1 MWFYKPASTLEQ
13 NISALLKS
21 PKVSEKRDV
30 KIVCSRIGR
39 QEAFPKTMQRNSS
52 EIPMP
57 GESLRDEPKKGKIC
71 AIMVTYNPDS
81 PLEQNIRAVLPQVD
95 KLIIVDNGSELPIR
109 AHIEAI
115 ASSCA
120 VQVIWNN
127 ENLGLATA
135 LNIGIRSALGSDDFD
150 WIATFD
156 QDSRV
161 AAGFRDA
168 MLQAYLACPY
178 RQSVGI
184 IGPHH
189 VELTENSTAGL
200 SHHEEHDRFREI
212 TAVMQSGTFLSTEAL
227 RSCGLFDD
235 SFFIDYV
242 DFELCLRIRKNGLR
256 IIEAPNATIVHRL
269 GNPSRHNRFGRT
281 FTVCN
286 HSALRRYY
294 AARNRFR
301 IYFRYLFSD
310 FAWICHDIWLW
321 SKELIKLVLFEEDRA
336 KKLAYIA
343 RGGWDALRGRGG
355 MYSRS
360 NRLERE

>member
-1 MWFYKPASTLEQ
+1 
-13 NISALLKS
+13 
-21 PKVSEKRDV
+21 
-30 KIVCSRIGR
+30 
-39 QEAFPKTMQRNSS
+39 
-52 EIPMP
+52 
-57 GESLRDEPKKGKIC
+57 
-71 AIMVTYNPDS
+71 MVTYNPDAA
-81 PLEQNIRAVLPQVD
+81 LERNIRAMLPQVD
-95 KLIIVDNGSELPIR
+95 KLIIVDNGSALPIR
-109 AHIEAI
+109 AHIETI

-120 VQVIWNN
+120 VQVIWNK

-135 LNIGIRSALGSDDFD
+135 LNIGIRSAFGSDNFA

-178 RQSVGI
+178 RESVGI

-227 RSCGLFDD
+227 RSCGLYDD

-242 DFELCLRIRKNGLR
+242 DFELCLRVRKNGLR
-256 IIEAPNATIVHRL
+256 IIEARNAVIAHRL
-269 GNPSRHNRFGRT
+269 GNPSRHNLFGRT

-301 IYFRYLFSD
+301 IYSRYLFSD
-310 FAWICHDIWLW
+310 FAWICDDVW
-321 SKELIKLVLFEEDRA
+321 SWCKEIVKLALFEENRL
-336 KKLAYIA
+336 KKFAYMA
-343 RGGWDALRGRGG
+343 RGGWDALRGHGG
-355 MYSRS
+355 IHSS
-360 NRLERE
+360 LNRLERE

>member
-1 MWFYKPASTLEQ
+1 ME
-13 NISALLKS
+13 
-21 PKVSEKRDV
+21 
-30 KIVCSRIGR
+30 
-39 QEAFPKTMQRNSS
+39 RNSS
-52 EIPMP
+52 EISVP
-57 GESLRDEPKKGKIC
+57 GGLLRDELKKSKIC

-95 KLIIVDNGSELPIR
+95 RLIIVDNGSELPIR
-109 AHIEAI
+109 EHVETI

-120 VQVIWNN
+120 VQVIWNK

-135 LNIGIRSALGSDDFD
+135 LNIGIRSALGRDDFA

-161 AAGFRDA
+161 SAGFCDA
-168 MLQAYLACPY
+168 MLEAYLACPY
-178 RQSVGI
+178 RERVGI

-189 VELTENSTAGL
+189 VELTEDATAGL
-200 SHHEEHDRFREI
+200 SHHEHDSFREI

-227 RSCGLFDD
+227 RTCGLFDD

-256 IIEAPNATIVHRL
+256 IIEGTNAIIAHRL
-269 GNPSRHNRFGRT
+269 GNPSRHSLFGRT
-281 FTVCN
+281 FTVSN

-294 AARNRFR
+294 ATRNRFR
-301 IYFRYLFSD
+301 IYSRYLFSD
-310 FAWICHDIWLW
+310 FAWICHDVW
-321 SKELIKLVLFEEDRA
+321 SWFKEIVKLALFEENRL

-343 RGGWDALRGRGG
+343 RGGWDALRGRHG
-355 MYSRS
+355 MYAR
-360 NRLERE
+360 

>member
-1 MWFYKPASTLEQ
+1 MEP
-13 NISALLKS
+13 
-21 PKVSEKRDV
+21 
-30 KIVCSRIGR
+30 
-39 QEAFPKTMQRNSS
+39 NSS
-52 EIPMP
+52 EIPAP
-57 GESLRDEPKKGKIC
+57 GEPLRDELKNGKLC
-71 AIMVTYNPDS
+71 AIMVTYNPDAA
-81 PLEQNIRAVLPQVD
+81 LERNIRAMLPQVD
-95 KLIIVDNGSELPIR
+95 KLIIVDNGSALPIR
-109 AHIEAI
+109 AHIETI

-120 VQVIWNN
+120 VQVIWNK

-135 LNIGIRSALGSDDFD
+135 LNIGIRSAFVSDDFA

>member
-1 MWFYKPASTLEQ
+1 MEP
-13 NISALLKS
+13 
-21 PKVSEKRDV
+21 
-30 KIVCSRIGR
+30 
-39 QEAFPKTMQRNSS
+39 NSS
-52 EIPMP
+52 EIPAP
-57 GESLRDEPKKGKIC
+57 GEPLRDELKNGKLC
-71 AIMVTYNPDS
+71 AIMVTYNPDAA
-81 PLEQNIRAVLPQVD
+81 LERNIRAMLPQVD
-95 KLIIVDNGSELPIR
+95 KLIIVDNGSALPIR
-109 AHIEAI
+109 AHIETI

-120 VQVIWNN
+120 VQVIWNK

-135 LNIGIRSALGSDDFD
+135 LNIGIRSAFVSDNFA

-184 IGPHH
+184 IGPRH

>member
-1 MWFYKPASTLEQ
+1 MEP
-13 NISALLKS
+13 
-21 PKVSEKRDV
+21 
-30 KIVCSRIGR
+30 
-39 QEAFPKTMQRNSS
+39 NSS
-52 EIPMP
+52 EIPAP
-57 GESLRDEPKKGKIC
+57 GEPLRDELKNGKLC
-71 AIMVTYNPDS
+71 AIMVTYNPDAA
-81 PLEQNIRAVLPQVD
+81 LERNIRAMLPQVD
-95 KLIIVDNGSELPIR
+95 KLIIVDNGSALPIR
-109 AHIEAI
+109 AHIETI

-120 VQVIWNN
+120 VQVIWNK

-135 LNIGIRSALGSDDFD
+135 LNIGIRSAFVSGNFA

>member
-1 MWFYKPASTLEQ
+1 
-13 NISALLKS
+13 
-21 PKVSEKRDV
+21 
-30 KIVCSRIGR
+30 
-39 QEAFPKTMQRNSS
+39 
-52 EIPMP
+52 MP
-57 GESLRDEPKKGKIC
+57 GEPLRDELKEGRIC

-95 KLIIVDNGSELPIR
+95 ELIIVDNGSELPIR

-135 LNIGIRSALGSDDFD
+135 LNIGIQRALGTHDFA

-178 RQSVGI
+178 RESVGI

-189 VELTENSTAGL
+189 VALTGNFTAGS
-200 SHHEEHDRFREI
+200 SHQQEHDSFSEI
-212 TAVMQSGTFLSTEAL
+212 TAVMQSGTFLSTKAL
-227 RSCGLFDD
+227 RSYGLFDD

-242 DFELCLRIRKNGLR
+242 DFELCLRVRKNGLR
-256 IIEAPNATIVHRL
+256 IIEAPDATIAHRL
-269 GNPSRHNRFGRT
+269 GNPSRHTLFGKT

-294 AARNRFR
+294 AARNRLR
-301 IYFRYLFSD
+301 IYSRYLFSD
-310 FAWICHDIWLW
+310 FAWICHDVW
-321 SKELIKLVLFEEDRA
+321 SWWKEIIKLLLFEKNRGR
-336 KKLAYIA
+336 KLVFIT

-355 MYSRS
+355 IYTKNVSS
-360 NRLERE
+360 E

>member
-1 MWFYKPASTLEQ
+1 
-13 NISALLKS
+13 
-21 PKVSEKRDV
+21 
-30 KIVCSRIGR
+30 
-39 QEAFPKTMQRNSS
+39 MQRNSS
-52 EIPMP
+52 VIPMP
-57 GESLRDEPKKGKIC
+57 GRPLRDEPKKGRIC

-178 RQSVGI
+178 RESVGI

-189 VELTENSTAGL
+189 VALTENSTAGS
-200 SHHEEHDRFREI
+200 SHQEHDSFSEI
-212 TAVMQSGTFLSTEAL
+212 TAVMQSGTFLSTKAL
-227 RSCGLFDD
+227 RIYGLFDD

-256 IIEAPNATIVHRL
+256 IIEAPNAIIAHRL
-269 GNPSRHNRFGRT
+269 GNPSRHTLFGKP

-301 IYFRYLFSD
+301 IYSRYLFSD
-310 FAWICHDIWLW
+310 FAWICHDVW
-321 SKELIKLVLFEEDRA
+321 SWFKEIVKLALFEENRL
-336 KKLAYIA
+336 KKLAYMA
-343 RGGWDALRGRGG
+343 RGGWDALRGRHG
-355 MYSRS
+355 MYAR
-360 NRLERE
+360 

>member
-1 MWFYKPASTLEQ
+1 ME
-13 NISALLKS
+13 
-21 PKVSEKRDV
+21 
-30 KIVCSRIGR
+30 
-39 QEAFPKTMQRNSS
+39 RNSA
-52 EIPMP
+52 EIPAP
-57 GESLRDEPKKGKIC
+57 GDPLCNGPRKGKIC

-109 AHIEAI
+109 AHIETI

-135 LNIGIRSALGSDDFD
+135 LNIGIRSALGCDDFA

-161 AAGFRDA
+161 SAGFSGA
-168 MLQAYLACPY
+168 MLKAYLACPY
-178 RQSVGI
+178 RERVGI

-189 VELTENSTAGL
+189 VELTENSTAGS
-200 SHHEEHDRFREI
+200 SHQEHDSFREK

-227 RSCGLFDD
+227 RSCGLYDD

-256 IIEAPNATIVHRL
+256 IIEARNAVIAHRL
-269 GNPSRHNRFGRT
+269 GNPSRHNLFGRS

-301 IYFRYLFSD
+301 IYSRYLFSD
-310 FAWICHDIWLW
+310 FAWVCHDVWLW
-321 SKELIKLVLFEEDRA
+321 FKETVKLALFEENRL

-355 MYSRS
+355 IYSRS
-360 NRLERE
+360 KSPRR

>member
-1 MWFYKPASTLEQ
+1 MEP
-13 NISALLKS
+13 
-21 PKVSEKRDV
+21 
-30 KIVCSRIGR
+30 
-39 QEAFPKTMQRNSS
+39 NSS
-52 EIPMP
+52 EIPAP
-57 GESLRDEPKKGKIC
+57 GEPLRDELKNGKLC
-71 AIMVTYNPDS
+71 AIMVTYNPDAA
-81 PLEQNIRAVLPQVD
+81 LERNIRAMLPQVD
-95 KLIIVDNGSELPIR
+95 KLIIVDNGSALPIR
-109 AHIEAI
+109 AHIETI

-120 VQVIWNN
+120 VQVIWNK

-135 LNIGIRSALGSDDFD
+135 LNIGIRSAFVSDDFA

-256 IIEAPNATIVHRL
+256 IIEAPNAIIVHRL

>member
-1 MWFYKPASTLEQ
+1 MEP
-13 NISALLKS
+13 
-21 PKVSEKRDV
+21 
-30 KIVCSRIGR
+30 
-39 QEAFPKTMQRNSS
+39 NSS
-52 EIPMP
+52 EIPAP
-57 GESLRDEPKKGKIC
+57 GEPLRDELKNGKLC
-71 AIMVTYNPDS
+71 AIMVTYNPDAA
-81 PLEQNIRAVLPQVD
+81 LERNIRAMLPQVD
-95 KLIIVDNGSELPIR
+95 KLIIVDNGSALPIR
-109 AHIEAI
+109 AHIETI

-120 VQVIWNN
+120 VQVIWNK

-135 LNIGIRSALGSDDFD
+135 LNIGIRSAFVSDDFA

-301 IYFRYLFSD
+301 IYFRYLLSD

>member
-1 MWFYKPASTLEQ
+1 MEP
-13 NISALLKS
+13 
-21 PKVSEKRDV
+21 
-30 KIVCSRIGR
+30 
-39 QEAFPKTMQRNSS
+39 NSS
-52 EIPMP
+52 EIPAP
-57 GESLRDEPKKGKIC
+57 GEPLRDELKNGKLC
-71 AIMVTYNPDS
+71 AIMVTYNPDAA
-81 PLEQNIRAVLPQVD
+81 LERNIRAMLPQVD
-95 KLIIVDNGSELPIR
+95 KLIIVDNGSALPIR
-109 AHIEAI
+109 AHIETI

-120 VQVIWNN
+120 VQVIWNK

-135 LNIGIRSALGSDDFD
+135 LNIGIRSAFVSDDFA

-184 IGPHH
+184 IGPRH

>member
-1 MWFYKPASTLEQ
+1 ME
-13 NISALLKS
+13 
-21 PKVSEKRDV
+21 
-30 KIVCSRIGR
+30 
-39 QEAFPKTMQRNSS
+39 RNSS
-52 EIPMP
+52 EILAPEEP
-57 GESLRDEPKKGKIC
+57 LWDELKKGKIC

-109 AHIEAI
+109 THIETI

-120 VQVIWNN
+120 VQVIWNK

-135 LNIGIRSALGSDDFD
+135 LNIGIQSALGSDDFA
-150 WIATFD
+150 WVATFD

-161 AAGFRDA
+161 SAGFREA
-168 MLQAYLACPY
+168 MIQAYLACPY
-178 RQSVGI
+178 RDRVGI
-184 IGPHH
+184 VGPHH

-200 SHHEEHDRFREI
+200 SHREKHDSFREI
-212 TAVMQSGTFLSTEAL
+212 TAVMQSGTFLSTKAL
-227 RSCGLFDD
+227 RSCGLFDG

-256 IIEAPNATIVHRL
+256 IIEAPNAIIAHRL
-269 GNPSRHNRFGRT
+269 GNPSRHNLFGRT

-301 IYFRYLFSD
+301 LYSRYLFSD
-310 FAWICHDIWLW
+310 FTWICHDVW
-321 SKELIKLVLFEEDRA
+321 SWFKEIVKLALFEENRL
-336 KKLAYIA
+336 KKLAYMA
-343 RGGWDALRGRGG
+343 RGGWDALRGRHG
-355 MYSRS
+355 MYAR
-360 NRLERE
+360 

>member
-1 MWFYKPASTLEQ
+1 MEP
-13 NISALLKS
+13 
-21 PKVSEKRDV
+21 
-30 KIVCSRIGR
+30 
-39 QEAFPKTMQRNSS
+39 NSS
-52 EIPMP
+52 EIPAP
-57 GESLRDEPKKGKIC
+57 GEPLRDELKNGKLC
-71 AIMVTYNPDS
+71 AIMVTYNPDAA
-81 PLEQNIRAVLPQVD
+81 LERNIRAMLPQVD
-95 KLIIVDNGSELPIR
+95 KLIIVDNGSALPIR
-109 AHIEAI
+109 AHIETI

-120 VQVIWNN
+120 VQVIWNK

-135 LNIGIRSALGSDDFD
+135 LNIGIRSAFVSDNFA